1 MGSRGPTLSIA
12 GLRAAL
18 RLYVFAVSAAGA
30 LLLIATAEPPD
41 LIQVAQAFLFA
52 GVAAV
57 AQLRPIHI
65 SQNIKATAEDA
76 ATFAAALTLGPFLS
90 GLVAGGSTL
99 VALRTSP
106 GEPFGFRIFNA
117 ATSALGTG
125 CAALAFG
132 ALAPDG
138 LIAERPLA
146 VAAAAVTKYVT
157 EALIVDGAVALQLR
171 RNPLVTWWP
180 IHRRDLLPHA
190 SLYAIGVLAALIAGT
205 APWAIL
211 VLIVPAAL
219 LLLTLRESARL
230 RERTR
235 RGILE
240 LADMVDARDPYTRGH
255 SQRTAD
261 LAERLA
267 KRLGLDSAQVELV
280 RVAARVHDIGKV
292 GTDDHVL
299 LKPGP
304 LDEFEQGEM
313 HRHSEIG
320 ATLLAQFPE
329 FWEGA
334 SIVLAHHER
343 PDGRGY
349 PRGLRGA
356 EVPFEAAVI
365 AVPDAYDA
373 MTNDRPYRKAMCWA
387 DARAELQKYRGTQ
400 WDARVVDAFVA
411 LMDEEHGIA
420 SSMQRSATAVAQPD
434 GPSKT
439 ASQIRVVT
447 PPRRP

>member
-1 MGSRGPTLSIA
+1 
-12 GLRAAL
+12 LRVAL
-18 RLYVFAVSAAGA
+18 RLYLLAISAAGA

-41 LIQVAQAFLFA
+41 LAELAQAFLFA

-90 GLVAGGSTL
+90 ALVAAGSTL

-106 GEPFGFRIFNA
+106 GEPFGLRIFNA

-138 LIAERPLA
+138 VVAAHPLA
-146 VAAAAVTKYVT
+146 VGAAGVTKYVAET
-157 EALIVDGAVALQLR
+157 LVVDGAVALQLR

-190 SLYAIGVLAALIAGT
+190 SLYAVGVVAALVAGT

-211 VLIVPAAL
+211 ALIVPATL
-219 LLLTLRESARL
+219 LLLSLRDSARL
-230 RERTR
+230 RDRTR

-240 LADMVDARDPYTRGH
+240 LADIVDARDPYTRGH

-267 KRLGLDSAQVELV
+267 KRLGLDVAQVELV

-292 GTDDHVL
+292 GTDDHLL

-356 EVPFEAAVI
+356 ELPFEAAVI
-365 AVPDAYDA
+365 AVADAYDA
-373 MTNDRPYRKAMCWA
+373 MTNDRPYRKAMRWA
-387 DARAELQKYRGTQ
+387 DARAQLQKYRGTQ

-411 LMDEEHGIA
+411 LMDEEHAVVG
-420 SSMQRSATAVAQPD
+420 SLERSATAV
-434 GPSKT
+434 
-439 ASQIRVVT
+439 
-447 PPRRP
+447 